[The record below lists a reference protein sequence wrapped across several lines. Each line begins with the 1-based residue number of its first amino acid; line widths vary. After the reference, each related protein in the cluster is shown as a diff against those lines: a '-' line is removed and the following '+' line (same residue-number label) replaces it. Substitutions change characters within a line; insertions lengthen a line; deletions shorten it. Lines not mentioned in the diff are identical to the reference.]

1 MAVSAPGLTSIPPS
15 APRGGVLG
23 TVLAGLAVA
32 AACAV
37 LGWML
42 LLPVAAQTRFAAAT
56 GAELRLRGLM
66 GDPFAGRATVTGWT
80 LRADPSPGA
89 ALLARGGAAELIAP
103 GWRAAW
109 TAETAEPLV
118 IESLDLHL
126 SEIRLAPD
134 PGGRWPLL
142 AALAAL
148 GLPYEAGGRI
158 GVDVAPLRLAHL
170 RLVVD
175 TVVVRDGPSGREV
188 ARPVAWR
195 GEFHDL
201 DHARPVVA
209 ALLAAARRE

>member
-1 MAVSAPGLTSIPPS
+1 MAVSAPGSISIPW
-15 APRGGVLG
+15 APRRGGVLG

-32 AACAV
+32 SACVV

-42 LLPVAAQTRFAAAT
+42 LLPVVAQSRFSAAT
-56 GAELRLRGLM
+56 GADLRLQGLM

-126 SEIRLAPD
+126 TEVRLAPD
-134 PGGRWPLL
+134 ARGRWPLL

-158 GVDVAPLRLAHL
+158 GPDVAPLRLVRL
-170 RLVVD
+170 RLMVD
-175 TVVVRDGPSGREV
+175 DVIVRDAGSGREV
-188 ARPVAWR
+188 ARPIAWS
-195 GEFHDL
+195 GEFRDL

-209 ALLAAARRE
+209 ALLAAARRD